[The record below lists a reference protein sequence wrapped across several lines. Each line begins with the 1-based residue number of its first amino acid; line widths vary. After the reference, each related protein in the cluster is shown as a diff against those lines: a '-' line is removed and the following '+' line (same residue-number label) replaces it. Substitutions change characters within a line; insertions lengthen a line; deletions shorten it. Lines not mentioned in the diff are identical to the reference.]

1 MWLQRHRYAVAA
13 LLGGIAISLS
23 LAPLHWWPLAF
34 VGPGLIFWA
43 LHYTHTDTA
52 KWVGWWSGLGLFGS
66 GASWVYVSIH
76 YHSDTPAVIAALM
89 TFIFC
94 GGLALLPAGMAWL
107 YCSRLRHGSLAPLAF
122 TALWVLFDALRGV
135 ILTGFPWLYIGTAHT
150 DSPLAELMSI
160 LGANGLTAV
169 TVLGASLMVQAIDSA
184 RRVPS
189 LIAVC
194 LLAVILAITPQ
205 VVDRGV
211 STIGERPLL
220 IGIAQGNI
228 DQEEKWKPENIR
240 STLSSYTALTE
251 ELWQSDIVV
260 WPETA
265 ITVDYWRAAS
275 FLNAMHDIAQIE
287 HTTLVTGIPYF
298 DPEKNIFHNSIT
310 AVGKGEGLYHKQKL
324 VPFGEYVPL
333 ANALRGTL
341 AFFDLPMSS
350 FDRGSAEQALLRAG
364 AYTLAPFIC
373 YEVAYSEFVR
383 EQMRDANFI
392 VTVSNDAWFGRSW
405 APWQHQQIAQVRAM
419 ETGRYVLRATNNG
432 ISSVIAA
439 NGEIIASTP
448 QFERTTLLAEAWP
461 MQGSTPYLRW
471 GSAPLW
477 WLCGVITLLQAL
489 LMRRR
494 GATEN

>member
-1 MWLQRHRYAVAA
+1 MWLQRHRFAFAA

-34 VGPGLIFWA
+34 AGPGLIFWA
-43 LHYTHTDTA
+43 LHFTPSDTA

-76 YHSDTPAVIAALM
+76 YHSDTPAILAGLM
-89 TFIFC
+89 TFLFC
-94 GGLALLPAGMAWL
+94 GGLALLPASMAWL
-107 YCSRLRHGSLAPLAF
+107 YCRWLRHGAFAPLAF

-135 ILTGFPWLYIGTAHT
+135 ILTGFPWLYVGTAHT
-150 DSPLAELMSI
+150 DSPLATLMPI
-160 LGANGLTAV
+160 VGANGLTAI
-169 TVLGASLMVQAIDSA
+169 TVLGAALLIQTIDSA
-184 RRVPS
+184 RRLPS
-189 LIAVC
+189 LIA
-194 LLAVILAITPQ
+194 LAILTTALVITPQ
-205 VVDRGV
+205 LVDRGV
-211 STIGERPLL
+211 SSMGERPLR

-251 ELWQSDIVV
+251 QLWQSDIVV

-298 DPEKNIFHNSIT
+298 DLEKNIFHNSIT
-310 AVGKGEGLYHKQKL
+310 AVGDGEGLYHKQKL

-350 FDRGSAEQALLRAG
+350 FDRGSAEQELLRAG

-432 ISSVIAA
+432 ISSVIAG
-439 NGEIIASTP
+439 NGDIVASTP

-471 GSAPLW
+471 GSEPLW
-477 WLCGVITLLQAL
+477 WLCAVIVLLQAL
-489 LMRRR
+489 LKRRSV
-494 GATEN
+494 ATEN